1 MAITLLDMLGK
12 KIRVIDANKQL
23 KGVELPKPV
32 VSQSVGLNMEQA
44 RFTHSLIKHLDMIY
58 GKMLAGVVSEMAQ
71 PVKYIAG
78 KPHVE
83 TRSWYNPG
91 HSAVTESA

>member
-12 KIRVIDANKQL
+12 KIRVVNANKQF
-23 KGVELPKPV
+23 KGMEQSKPV
-32 VSQSVGLNMEQA
+32 SNQPVGLNMEQA

-58 GKMLAGVVSEMAQ
+58 SKMLAGEVSEISQ

-78 KPHVE
+78 KPHIQ

-91 HSAVTESA
+91 HSSVTESA